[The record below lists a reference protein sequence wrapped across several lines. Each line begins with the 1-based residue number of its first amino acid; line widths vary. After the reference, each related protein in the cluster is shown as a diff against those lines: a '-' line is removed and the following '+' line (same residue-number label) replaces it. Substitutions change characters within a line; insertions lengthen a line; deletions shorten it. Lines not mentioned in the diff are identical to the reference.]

1 MLLWISKKVIIYDNV
16 NLNLWWI
23 LHGDFQLGL
32 DIVFIY
38 NIEGKKV
45 WTIIE
50 QINLIFKKL
59 QLKIVFW
66 IHKFSLVDFDKSF

>member
-1 MLLWISKKVIIYDNV
+1 
-16 NLNLWWI
+16 

-59 QLKIVFW
+59 QLKIVF
-66 IHKFSLVDFDKSF
+66 